1 MIGSSTRQVIGSP
14 EVLTDLDAV
23 EALLPDWR
31 ALADRAA
38 GSALQS
44 PDWLLPLARRYLRA
58 EEPRVL
64 VWRDGSE
71 LVGIAPLGLSRS
83 RPRLRPLGQ
92 LNFWGTTGPLM
103 RGLVDVVASDA
114 ARPTVLDS
122 FCAWLAETAD
132 WDVLRLRPAV
142 GSPTPARLA
151 VEAPKVGWTYVPY
164 RSLRSTTYQLALPDS
179 TNGWQAHLSGKTRKG
194 MRWELR
200 KFADFRGGRLEHVTE
215 ERDLAEALDA
225 VERLLAARWGSQE
238 IYFRLDARFRDQIGE
253 AIPRMVALGV
263 AWVTVARDEAGI
275 QGCLVSTAQSGHAMA
290 LLLASTTAAEYR
302 PFSLG
307 KHLFDAGIGE
317 AVERGCRDYDF
328 LWVGA
333 YKEDFWHAEARAL
346 ETALV
351 GRGLIG
357 RPLARLLAW
366 RDERRSRMVGA
377 RLGAG

>member
-1 MIGSSTRQVIGSP
+1 MTVGEPQ
-14 EVLTDLDAV
+14 VLTDLAVV
-23 EALLPDWR
+23 EAMLPEWR

-44 PDWLLPLARRYLRA
+44 PDWLLPLARRYLRG

-64 VWRDGSE
+64 AWREGGE
-71 LVGIAPLGLSRS
+71 LVGIAPLGMSRT

-103 RGLVDVVASDA
+103 RGLVDVVASEA
-114 ARPTVLDS
+114 ARPAVLDS
-122 FCAWLAETAD
+122 FCDWLAGTAD

-142 GSPTPARLA
+142 GSTTPVRVAAESR
-151 VEAPKVGWTYVPY
+151 KVGWTYAPY
-164 RSLRSTTYQLALPDS
+164 RSLRSTTYQLTLPEAAE
-179 TNGWQAHLSGKTRKG
+179 GWQAHLSGRTRKG
-194 MRWELR
+194 MRWEMR
-200 KFADFRGGRLEHVTE
+200 KFAEFRGGRIEHVTE
-215 ERDLAEALDA
+215 ADDLAAALDA
-225 VERLLAARWGSQE
+225 VERLLGARWGEQE
-238 IYFRLDARFRDQIGE
+238 IYFRLDPRFRDHIGE
-253 AIPRMVALGV
+253 TIPRMVALGS
-263 AWVTVARDEAGI
+263 AWVTVARDEAGVC
-275 QGCLVSTAQSGHAMA
+275 GCLVSTAQNGHAMA
-290 LLLASTTAAEYR
+290 LLLASTTAPEYR

-317 AVERGCRDYDF
+317 AVRRGCRDYDF

-346 ETALV
+346 ETAVV
-351 GRGLIG
+351 GRGLVG

-377 RLGAG
+377 RLATG